1 MAVANSES
9 GADGADGRYP
19 YDQLTSHGA
28 APPLQLERHS
38 ADRARSGVPKPNPH
52 QLTNDSRQPTAS
64 SSAGSVESAGSTN
77 SQPTGTSFQPSISLE
92 TKFGRILLFNYLTKY
107 DLT

>member
-38 ADRARSGVPKPNPH
+38 ADRARSGVPKPK
-52 QLTNDSRQPTAS
+52 TQPT
-64 SSAGSVESAGSTN
+64 SAY
-77 SQPTGTSFQPSISLE
+77 
-92 TKFGRILLFNYLTKY
+92 K
-107 DLT
+107 